1 MNPVYVGQP
10 MLIRGYDPQGFS
22 ASECTLREETDDTC
36 PQLSRLSGSR
46 IGVANIEF
54 RVPLLGTEQLGLINM
69 PYFPLEIAPFFDA
82 GVAWSSN
89 QSPEFRFDRN
99 TADRVPVFSTGVAG
113 RVNLFGF
120 AIIEM
125 FYVQPLQRPDRKA
138 FFGWQI
144 APGW

>member
-1 MNPVYVGQP
+1 
-10 MLIRGYDPQGFS
+10 
-22 ASECTLREETDDTC
+22 
-36 PQLSRLSGSR
+36 
-46 IGVANIEF
+46 
-54 RVPLLGTEQLGLINM
+54 M